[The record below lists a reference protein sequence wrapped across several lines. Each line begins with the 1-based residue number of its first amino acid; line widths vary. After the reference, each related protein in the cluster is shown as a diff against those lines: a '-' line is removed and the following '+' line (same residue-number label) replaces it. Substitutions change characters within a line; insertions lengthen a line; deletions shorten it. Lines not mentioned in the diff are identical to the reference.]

1 MEGFESSGDCL
12 VVWYLRRKAGTETK
26 SLVPVAPRNR
36 FLGANYDDPATSYNY
51 RTRNAGWRFMGVSK
65 YEGRDRDYTGLSLT
79 WLINDALRQGEG
91 VTAWY

>member
-1 MEGFESSGDCL
+1 
-12 VVWYLRRKAGTETK
+12 
-26 SLVPVAPRNR
+26 
-36 FLGANYDDPATSYNY
+36 
-51 RTRNAGWRFMGVSK
+51 MGVSK